1 MESRTYRVQFSRQAL
16 RDLDKLRKRNRM
28 AHDRAVVAVA
38 ELETAPLAGHALSG
52 SLRGC
57 RSLEFSVK
65 GSGQYRAVYI
75 VLDAETV
82 CVVFVVGTHENVY
95 DEAGRRIDQVRRD
108 PLGS

>member
-1 MESRTYRVQFSRQAL
+1 VESRAYRVQFSRQAL
-16 RDLDKLRKRNRM
+16 RDLDTLRKRNRV

-38 ELETAPLAGHALSG
+38 ELETAPLAGHPLSG

-75 VLDAETV
+75 VLDDETV
-82 CVVFVVGTHENVY
+82 CVVFVVGTHENLY
-95 DEAGRRIDQVRRD
+95 DEARRRVDNVRRD